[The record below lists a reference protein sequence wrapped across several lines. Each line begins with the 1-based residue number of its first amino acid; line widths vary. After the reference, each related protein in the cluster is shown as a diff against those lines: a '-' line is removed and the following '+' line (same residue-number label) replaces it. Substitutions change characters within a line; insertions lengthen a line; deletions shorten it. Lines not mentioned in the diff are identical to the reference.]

1 MPTASKKKDNVKDLD
16 GQKPSQKQHLSMEK
30 AHEMEIQHKELGEMM
45 KELSSHISSKQDIEK
60 AKDLKIEKAQ
70 NQNKNH
76 ERK

>member
-1 MPTASKKKDNVKDLD
+1 
-16 GQKPSQKQHLSMEK
+16 MEK